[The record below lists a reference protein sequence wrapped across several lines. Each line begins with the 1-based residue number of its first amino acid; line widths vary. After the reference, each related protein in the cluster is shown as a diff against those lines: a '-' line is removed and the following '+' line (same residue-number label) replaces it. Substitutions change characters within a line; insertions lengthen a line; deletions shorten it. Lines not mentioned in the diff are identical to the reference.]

1 MMRRAADAE
10 WMEGKSSDKELELFV
25 VKFRMNE
32 FFSIR
37 YFQLVMI
44 VLYASHSQTRDIL
57 QYQSEKR
64 KIIFLIRSWYFI
76 LFFLLES
83 VSDFFLFIFMYFYS
97 MIQCFHSHSIFRFLL
112 KGWRKWKWVFLFS
125 NIRKILF
132 AQFFPLIY
140 CSLSSDYNFKGKKF
154 LH

>member
-83 VSDFFLFIFMYFYS
+83 VSDFFS
-97 MIQCFHSHSIFRFLL
+97 FHFH
-112 KGWRKWKWVFLFS
+112 VFLFNDS
-125 NIRKILF
+125 MF
-132 AQFFPLIY
+132 
-140 CSLSSDYNFKGKKF
+140 SLSQYFSVSIERLEKMKMSFFYFPTFRKF
-154 LH
+154 SLLNSFR